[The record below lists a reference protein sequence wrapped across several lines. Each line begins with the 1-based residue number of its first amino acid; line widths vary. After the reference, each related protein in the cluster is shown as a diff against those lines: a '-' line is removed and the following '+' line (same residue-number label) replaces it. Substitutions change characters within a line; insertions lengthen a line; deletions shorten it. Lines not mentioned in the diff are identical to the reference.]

1 MENTVTETGANVISA
16 SDFTPIVDSLKSVFS
31 PSNILTVI
39 GVGIGAVGGVVL
51 TIWGVRKI
59 TSMITNAFKRGTIRA

>member
-1 MENTVTETGANVISA
+1 MEQTVVETGADVISA
-16 SDFTPIVDSLKSVFS
+16 SDFAPIVDNLKSVFS
-31 PSNILTVI
+31 PGNILTVI

>member
-1 MENTVTETGANVISA
+1 MENTVAETGANVINA

-31 PSNILTVI
+31 PANILTVI
-39 GVGIGAVGGVVL
+39 GVGIGAVGAVVL